1 MAWDSPIRANV
12 KVKKVFWQIDTDLE
26 DNEIKTLMVTYS
38 PGTEGHLTEI
48 TSKVDY
54 LRPMVTPKGVKNP
67 VDDPHSAV
75 GTMKRV
81 SWEAI
86 KPHVDAFLSGETV
99 KVYGVP
105 LEEWTDVNESRRGV
119 FQQYGIRSVEE
130 IVNAPESIVIRMS
143 PVMPDVRRWQEK
155 AAKYLADCAEGKTRA
170 VIAERDDRIN
180 TLESQLSEMREM
192 MQQLLGAKIAEASGE
207 PEKRRGRP
215 PKIPIDQP
223 VEDAAAA

>member
-1 MAWDSPIRANV
+1 MSSLSQSAIR
-12 KVKKVFWQIDTDLE
+12 
-26 DNEIKTLMVTYS
+26 
-38 PGTEGHLTEI
+38 
-48 TSKVDY
+48 
-54 LRPMVTPKGVKNP
+54 LRPGLAKATLGGLWP
-67 VDDPHSAV
+67 VALGLTLAACLQV
-75 GTMKRV
+75 F
-81 SWEAI
+81 I

-180 TLESQLSEMREM
+180 TLESQLGEMREM